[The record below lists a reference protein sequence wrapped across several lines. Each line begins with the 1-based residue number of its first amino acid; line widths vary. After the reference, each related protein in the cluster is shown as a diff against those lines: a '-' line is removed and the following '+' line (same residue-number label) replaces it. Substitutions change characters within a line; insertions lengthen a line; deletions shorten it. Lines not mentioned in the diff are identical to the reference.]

1 MKPDPNRSGQDT
13 VDDEDKFALSLGE
26 VIGSVLAAGFGVQS
40 SKNRE
45 RDFRRGSPSHYIV
58 GGVIATIVFIVAVVF
73 VVKLI
78 VAYAA

>member
-13 VDDEDKFALSLGE
+13 VDDEDKSALSLGE

-45 RDFRRGSPSHYIV
+45 RDYRFYRGRGFCRQADCGLCGMITLWLSAEKKVTS
-58 GGVIATIVFIVAVVF
+58 F
-73 VVKLI
+73 
-78 VAYAA
+78 